1 MVQVEQKDIPIWKE
15 WIGTLEGFVN
25 AQIKPQVTGYLLRQT
40 YTDGSFTEVRVPNF
54 LPPHSSLSRQG
65 IENPFRMSFD
75 KGNEAKYFVRIK
87 VSFDV
92 RVSSVWDLR
101 FGFWI

>member
-1 MVQVEQKDIPIWKE
+1 
-15 WIGTLEGFVN
+15 
-25 AQIKPQVTGYLLRQT
+25 
-40 YTDGSFTEVRVPNF
+40 
-54 LPPHSSLSRQG
+54 
-65 IENPFRMSFD
+65 MSFD